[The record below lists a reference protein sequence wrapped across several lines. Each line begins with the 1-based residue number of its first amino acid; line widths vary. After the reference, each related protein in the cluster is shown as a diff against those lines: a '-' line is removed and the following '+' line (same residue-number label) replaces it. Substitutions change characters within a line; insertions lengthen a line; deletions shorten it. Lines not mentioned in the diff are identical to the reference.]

1 MRHDIPRIF
10 ILDTD
15 KDLYPDIITGNLED
29 NSFGILFNPG
39 KEYWERLKMK
49 KDSRKW
55 NYISIID
62 TYKEKLSE
70 FKLKDFTIFM
80 THLSHR
86 INFEAIAIY
95 NSKLCNN
102 R

>member
-1 MRHDIPRIF
+1 
-10 ILDTD
+10 
-15 KDLYPDIITGNLED
+15 
-29 NSFGILFNPG
+29 
-39 KEYWERLKMK
+39 MK

-62 TYKEKLSE
+62 TYKEKLSDC
-70 FKLKDFTIFM
+70 KLKDFTIFR
-80 THLSHR
+80 THLSRR